1 MAAVRRVLVALL
13 VTAVLVGGVL
23 VGLAVL
29 YGYDKKPLPLA
40 DQCTAHVADLTVP
53 VSPEQAHY
61 ASIIV
66 GVATQRG
73 LAPRASTIALA
84 TVYQESG
91 IRNLDYGDRDSL
103 GLFQQ
108 RPSQGWG
115 TEAQVQEPYYASG
128 KFYDALVKV
137 PDWRTGDVNDVAQAV
152 QRSGHPKGYVRHVEN
167 ARRLASAL
175 TGETPA
181 SFTCRVHSPPPGD
194 PAGLAEFL
202 ERTLPATSR
211 VSRSGSTVTVTAET
225 GQLAWSAAH
234 LAVANHATYGLGAVE
249 VDGRRWVPS
258 RASLAAWAGEATG
271 GRTVTITFDDVP
283 TPTPTPGR

>member
-1 MAAVRRVLVALL
+1 MAAFRRVLVSLL
-13 VTAVLVGGVL
+13 VTALLVGAVV

-29 YGYDKKPLPLA
+29 YAYDKKPLPLT

-53 VSPEQAHY
+53 ISTEQARN

-91 IRNLDYGDRDSL
+91 MRNLDYGDRDSL

-115 TEAQVQEPYYASG
+115 TEAQVQDPYYASG

-137 PDWRTGDVNDVAQAV
+137 GGWRSGDVNDVAQAV

-181 SFTCRVHSPPPGD
+181 SFTCLVKSPPPAD

-202 ERTLPATSR
+202 DRTLPDSSR
-211 VSRSGSTVTVTAET
+211 VTQKGTTVTVEAASNP
-225 GQLAWSAAH
+225 LAWSAAH
-234 LAVANHATYGLGAVE
+234 LAVANHAEYGLGTVAV
-249 VDGRRWVPS
+249 GARHWTAS
-258 RASLAAWAGEATG
+258 RTSFASWLGEGTG
-271 GRTVTITFDDVP
+271 GTTVTITFEGAP
-283 TPTPTPGR
+283 TPTPSR

>member
-1 MAAVRRVLVALL
+1 MGALRRVFVGLLATTLIVATIVVGLVALYAYL
-13 VTAVLVGGVL
+13 
-23 VGLAVL
+23 
-29 YGYDKKPLPLA
+29 KRPLPLA
-40 DQCTAHVADLTVP
+40 DQCAATVADMSVP
-53 VSPEQAHY
+53 ISTEQAHY

-73 LAPRASTIALA
+73 LVPRASTIALA

-91 IRNLDYGDRDSL
+91 MRNLDYGDRDSL

-115 TEAQVQEPYYASG
+115 TEEQVQEPYYAAG

-137 PDWRTGDVNDVAQAV
+137 PDWENGDVNDVAQAV

-181 SFTCRVHSPPPGD
+181 SFSCTVRSPAPAD
-194 PAGLAEFL
+194 PSGLAEFL
-202 ERTLPATSR
+202 RRTLPASSR
-211 VSRSGSTVTVTAET
+211 VEQSGSTVTVTAET
-225 GQLAWSAAH
+225 TRLAWSAAH
-234 LAVANHATYGLGAVE
+234 LTVANHGTYGVASIE
-249 VDGRRWVPS
+249 VDGRTWVPQNT
-258 RASLAAWAGEATG
+258 AFAPWVGAPTNGTM
-271 GRTVTITFDDVP
+271 VTISFDDARP
-283 TPTPTPGR
+283 RPSR

>member
-1 MAAVRRVLVALL
+1 MGAIRRVVVALL
-13 VTAVLVGGVL
+13 VTSLFAVAVVA
-23 VGLAVL
+23 GLAVL
-29 YGYDKKPLPLA
+29 YAYQKKPLPLA

-53 VSPEQAHY
+53 ISPEQAHY

-91 IRNLDYGDRDSL
+91 MLNIDYGDRDSL

-115 TEAQVQEPYYASG
+115 TEEQVQEPYYASG

-137 PDWRTGDVNDVAQAV
+137 PNWRSGDVNDVAQAV

-181 SFTCRVHSPPPGD
+181 SFTCLVKAPPPGD
-194 PAGLAEFL
+194 PSGLAEFL
-202 ERTLPATSR
+202 ERTLPESST
-211 VSRSGSTVTVTAET
+211 VSRTGTTVTVKAADSE
-225 GQLAWSAAH
+225 LAWSAAH
-234 LAVANHATYGLGAVE
+234 LAVANHARYGLGRVE
-249 VDGRRWVPS
+249 V
-258 RASLAAWAGEATG
+258 G
-271 GRTVTITFDDVP
+271 GRHWTASTTSFAPWLGETTDATTVTITFDNAP
-283 TPTPTPGR
+283 TPTAKR

>member
-1 MAAVRRVLVALL
+1 MAAFRRVLVGLL
-13 VTAVLVGGVL
+13 VTALLVAAVV

-29 YGYDKKPLPLA
+29 YAYEKRPLPLA
-40 DQCTAHVADLTVP
+40 DQCTARVADLTVP
-53 VSPEQAHY
+53 ISTEQAHY

-91 IRNLDYGDRDSL
+91 IRNLDHGDRDSL

-115 TEAQVQEPYYASG
+115 SEAQVQEPYYASG
-128 KFYDALVKV
+128 KFYDALVKI

-167 ARRLASAL
+167 ARRLASSL

-181 SFTCRVHSPPPGD
+181 SFTCLVKSPPAGD
-194 PAGLAEFL
+194 PAGLADFL
-202 ERTLPATSR
+202 ERTLPESSR
-211 VSRSGSTVTVTAET
+211 VSRTGSTVTVTAQS

-234 LAVANHATYGLGAVE
+234 LAVANHSRFGLGTVE
-249 VDGRRWVPS
+249 VAGRHWTAS
-258 RASLAAWAGEATG
+258 RTSFAPWLGEAKDG
-271 GRTVTITFDDVP
+271 STVVITFDNAP
-283 TPTPTPGR
+283 TPTPTR

>member
-1 MAAVRRVLVALL
+1 MAAFRRVLVALL
-13 VTAVLVGGVL
+13 VSALLAGAVV
-23 VGLAVL
+23 VGLVVL
-29 YGYDKKPLPLA
+29 YAYDKRPLPLA

-53 VSPEQAHY
+53 VTPDQAHF

-167 ARRLASAL
+167 ARRLASSL

-181 SFTCRVHSPPPGD
+181 SFTCLVKGPPPGD

-202 ERTLPATSR
+202 ERTLPESSR
-211 VSRSGSTVTVTAET
+211 VSRSGSTVTVTAESSR
-225 GQLAWSAAH
+225 LAWSAAH
-234 LAVANHATYGLGAVE
+234 LAVANHARYGLGAVE
-249 VDGRRWVPS
+249 VAGRTWTPS
-258 RASLAAWAGEATG
+258 RTALAPWQGEATDG
-271 GRTVTITFDDVP
+271 STVVITFDNAP
-283 TPTPTPGR
+283 TPTPPR